1 MSKRKLIVPSSKF
14 NAVIAMTF
22 AFSMSLAWAPL
33 AYSAEAV
40 AKGNRNAEQ
49 PAIPGASK
57 RRTQATKSTFDAK
70 YEKIR
75 DLIADDAK
83 LRRKIKSVSKAY
95 RIDPIHIVG
104 ALVGEHTYNVD
115 AYDRLQTYYIKA
127 VSYAGN
133 RFRFEYD
140 GESVV
145 DFVKRPEFKACDEDA
160 GSEEVWTCREEV
172 WEDTFRGKKV
182 SGKAYPNDRFG
193 AVFFQ
198 PFYAGQTFG
207 LGQLNP
213 LTALK
218 HTDRVNKVSRMRKLD
233 AGDASDVYKAI
244 MEPDSTLAYMAASI
258 ADSID
263 AYKNVAGFDISGNPG
278 ITATLYNVG
287 NASRRA
293 EALANDNAKR
303 KKRGQKPRPPNENYY
318 GWLVNDHEDELRDII
333 DQ

>member
-1 MSKRKLIVPSSKF
+1 MPSIKL
-14 NAVIAMTF
+14 NAVIAMSI
-22 AFSMSLAWAPL
+22 AFSVSLAWVPL
-33 AYSAEAV
+33 ANSAEPV
-40 AKGNRNAEQ
+40 AKGNVHARQ
-49 PAIPGASK
+49 PDIPGASK

-75 DLIADDAK
+75 DLIADDTK

-95 RIDPIHIVG
+95 KIDPIHIVG

-115 AYDRLQTYYIKA
+115 AYDRLQTYYVKA
-127 VSYAGN
+127 ISYASGG
-133 RFRFEYD
+133 FRFEYD

-145 DFVKRPEFKACDEDA
+145 DFVKRPEFDGCDESA

-172 WEDTFRGKKV
+172 WEEAFRGKTV
-182 SGKAYPNDRFG
+182 SGTSYPDDRFG

-213 LTALK
+213 LTALM
-218 HTDRVNKVSRMRKLD
+218 HTDRVNKVSRLRKLS
-233 AGDASDVYKAI
+233 AGNASEVYKAI

-258 ADSID
+258 ANSID
-263 AYKNVAGFDISGNPG
+263 AYRNLAGFDISGNPG

-293 EALANDNAKR
+293 AALAADNAKR
-303 KKRGQKPRPPNENYY
+303 KKRGLKPRPPTENYY
-318 GWLVNDHEDELRDII
+318 GWLVNEHEDELREII
-333 DQ
+333 ER

>member
-1 MSKRKLIVPSSKF
+1 VPSIKL
-14 NAVIAMTF
+14 NAVIAMSI
-22 AFSMSLAWAPL
+22 AFSVSLAWVPL
-33 AYSAEAV
+33 ANSAETV
-40 AKGNRNAEQ
+40 AKGNIHTRQ

-57 RRTQATKSTFDAK
+57 RRTQATKSTFDDK

-75 DLIADDAK
+75 NLIAEDSK
-83 LRRKIKSVSKAY
+83 LRKKIVSVSKTY
-95 RIDPIHIVG
+95 KIDPIHIVG

-115 AYDRLQTYYIKA
+115 AYDRLQTYYVKA
-127 VSYAGN
+127 ISYAGE

-140 GESVV
+140 GESVL
-145 DFVKRPEFKACDEDA
+145 DFVKRPEFKDCNEDA

-172 WEDTFRGKKV
+172 WEEAFRGKTV
-182 SGKAYPNDRFG
+182 SGKSYPDNRFG

-213 LTALK
+213 LTALM
-218 HTDRVNKVSRMRKLD
+218 HTDRVNKVSRLRKLN
-233 AGDASDVYKAI
+233 AGKASEVYEAI

-258 ADSID
+258 AASID
-263 AYKNVAGFDISGNPG
+263 AYKNLAGFDISGNPG

-293 EALANDNAKR
+293 KALGEENEKR
-303 KKRGQKPRPPNENYY
+303 KTRGLKPKPPSENYY
-318 GWLVNDHEDELRDII
+318 GWLVNDHEEELREII
-333 DQ
+333 GR

>member
-1 MSKRKLIVPSSKF
+1 MSKRKLIVPSSKL

-22 AFSMSLAWAPL
+22 AFSMGLAWAPV
-33 AYSAEAV
+33 AYSAETV
-40 AKGNRNAEQ
+40 AKGNRNAQQ

-75 DLIADDAK
+75 DLIAEDAK

-95 RIDPIHIVG
+95 KIDPIHIVG

-133 RFRFEYD
+133 RFRFEHD

-145 DFVKRPEFKACDEDA
+145 DFVKRPEFEDCDEKA
-160 GSEEVWTCREEV
+160 GSEELWTCREEV

-182 SGKAYPNDRFG
+182 DGKSFPNDRFG

-218 HTDRVNKVSRMRKLD
+218 HTDRVNKVSRLRKLD

-263 AYKNVAGFDISGNPG
+263 AYKNLAGFDISGNPG

-293 EALANDNAKR
+293 KALAADNARR
-303 KKRGQKPRPPNENYY
+303 KKRGLKPNPPSENYY
-318 GWLVNDHEDELRDII
+318 GWLVNEHEDELRDII

>member
-1 MSKRKLIVPSSKF
+1 VLKRKLIVPSIKL
-14 NAVIAMTF
+14 NAVIAMSI
-22 AFSMSLAWAPL
+22 AFSVSLAWVPL
-33 AYSAEAV
+33 ANSAEPV
-40 AKGNRNAEQ
+40 AKGNINTRQ

-57 RRTQATKSTFDAK
+57 RRTQATKSTFDDK

-75 DLIADDAK
+75 DLIAEDSK
-83 LRRKIKSVSKAY
+83 LRKKIVSVSKAY
-95 RIDPIHIVG
+95 KIDPIHIVG

-115 AYDRLQTYYIKA
+115 AYDRLQTYYVKA
-127 VSYAGN
+127 ISYAGE

-140 GESVV
+140 GESVL
-145 DFVKRPEFKACDEDA
+145 DFVKRPEFKDCDEDA

-172 WEDTFRGKKV
+172 WEEAFRGKTV
-182 SGKAYPNDRFG
+182 SGKSYPDNRFG

-213 LTALK
+213 LTALM
-218 HTDRVNKVSRMRKLD
+218 HTDRVNKVSRLRKLN
-233 AGDASDVYKAI
+233 AGKASEVYEAI

-258 ADSID
+258 AASID
-263 AYKNVAGFDISGNPG
+263 AYNNLAGFDISGNPG

-293 EALANDNAKR
+293 KALGEDNEKR
-303 KKRGQKPRPPNENYY
+303 KKRGLRPKPPSENYY
-318 GWLVNDHEDELRDII
+318 GWLVNDHEEELREII
-333 DQ
+333 GR